1 MAGLDSSIYGN
12 LKPPAQMSLGDLMN
26 LATTTQAYK
35 QAQQVNPETL
45 RTATANAQSAEQT
58 AATGGI
64 DLQVAQQKNDER
76 LALQDFF
83 SNPDNFQTNG
93 QMDINK
99 INAAVPKIAPLTGT
113 DVIKKI
119 ADVSQTQTTAKES
132 SQKFKQNTR
141 ALVANT
147 LSVAG
152 RSGNQ
157 NPEYY
162 KAELDNLLS
171 SDPNNKE
178 LNDYVTSQKK
188 LIDMAPPG
196 TDLANGAIIHSQEL
210 LSAPEQQEA
219 FAPKAGTVSAGGT
232 IERTEIQPSVGTNK
246 PTIKR
251 TGTLASVTTT
261 PEWKQDPVTGE
272 WKLLSGGVGG
282 AGTRSAVSPSGAVPN
297 QPNANA
303 IPNQNVAPGGGGAG
317 GGFTQIQPG
326 GTATTQQAQATSGSK
341 IYLDAVDT
349 MTNPNSPQGYLP
361 GQKLVTGNILKLL
374 KDPTVD
380 TGPITNY
387 FAGRSGQE
395 TLTPK
400 QQELAKYLEQ
410 RIQNQNPSSQMDLQS
425 KHTAYGSINLKK
437 DALTDLMRN
446 EAGQVTAKDLFNKG
460 IITAGGTGNTPN
472 INNVNSFKTK
482 FSLYASD
489 PELMKYIAIVGEQ
502 PKAHLDEEDQRAL
515 SKMLTGKNTEQRKS
529 LSLRRQQLLKMVNG
543 E

>member
-1 MAGLDSSIYGN
+1 MAGLDASIISN
-12 LKPPAQMSLGDLMN
+12 LKPPAQMSLGDMMN
-26 LATTTQAYK
+26 FASTAQAYK

-58 AATGGI
+58 ATTGGI
-64 DLQVAQQKNDER
+64 DLQIKQQSNDER

-83 SNPDNFQTNG
+83 KDPENYQTDG
-93 QMDINK
+93 QMDLGK
-99 INAAVPKIAPLTGT
+99 INATVPKIAPLTGPKYIET
-113 DVIKKI
+113 LTGLNK
-119 ADVSQTQTTAKES
+119 AQTEASSASQDF
-132 SQKFKQNTR
+132 SQKTR
-141 ALVANT
+141 GIVGGT
-147 LSVAG
+147 LGVIGRAG
-152 RSGNQ
+152 IQDPKVYVS
-157 NPEYY
+157 
-162 KAELDNLLS
+162 ELMHL
-171 SDPNNKE
+171 K
-178 LNDYVTSQKK
+178 
-188 LIDMAPPG
+188 
-196 TDLANGAIIHSQEL
+196 NGAPNDKALSKYVDAQIDYINHLPAGSNIAQGAVAHAQEL
-210 LSAPEQQEA
+210 LTSAQQQEA

-232 IERTEIQPSVGTNK
+232 IESTVTQPSVLGEK

-251 TGTLASVTTT
+251 TGTVASVTTT
-261 PEWKQDPVTGE
+261 PEWKQDPVTQE
-272 WKLLSGGVGG
+272 WKLLPGGVGG
-282 AGTRSAVSPSGAVPN
+282 AGTRSAVSPSGVVPN

-349 MTNPNSPQGYLP
+349 MTNANSPQGYLP
-361 GQKLVTGNILKLL
+361 GQKLVTSNILKLL

>member
-1 MAGLDSSIYGN
+1 MAGLDASIISN
-12 LKPPAQMSLGDLMN
+12 LKPPAQMSLGDMMN
-26 LATTTQAYK
+26 FASTAQAYK

-58 AATGGI
+58 ATTGGI
-64 DLQVAQQKNDER
+64 DLQIKQQSNDER

-83 SNPDNFQTNG
+83 KDPENYQTDG
-93 QMDINK
+93 QMDLGK
-99 INAAVPKIAPLTGT
+99 INATVPKIAPLTGPKYIET
-113 DVIKKI
+113 LTGLNK
-119 ADVSQTQTTAKES
+119 AQTEASSASQDF
-132 SQKFKQNTR
+132 SQKTR
-141 ALVANT
+141 GIVGGT
-147 LSVAG
+147 LGVIGRAG
-152 RSGNQ
+152 IQDPKVYVS
-157 NPEYY
+157 
-162 KAELDNLLS
+162 ELMHL
-171 SDPNNKE
+171 K
-178 LNDYVTSQKK
+178 
-188 LIDMAPPG
+188 
-196 TDLANGAIIHSQEL
+196 NGAPNDKALSKYVDAQIDYINHLPAGSNIAQGAVAHAQEL
-210 LSAPEQQEA
+210 LTSAQQQEA

-232 IERTEIQPSVGTNK
+232 IESTVTQPSVLGEK

-251 TGTLASVTTT
+251 TGTVASVTTT
-261 PEWKQDPVTGE
+261 PEWKQDPVTQE
-272 WKLLSGGVGG
+272 WKLLPGGAGG
-282 AGTRSAVSPSGAVPN
+282 AGTRSAVSPSGVVPN

-349 MTNPNSPQGYLP
+349 MTNANSPQGYLP
-361 GQKLVTGNILKLL
+361 GQKLVTSNILKLL